1 MFGQSDVAKT
11 GFAVAYY
18 FHCTT
23 DALTPPSEIA
33 ATEPGSK
40 SIGVSLGNM
49 LDVCER
55 DLHNTRFTPLSGRVC
70 FGRLH
75 SISCLV
81 RGLGMSL

>member
-55 DLHNTRFTPLSGRVC
+55 NRHNARFNSAERKSELPLDSYTV
-70 FGRLH
+70 
-75 SISCLV
+75 
-81 RGLGMSL
+81 